1 MALHVCE
8 VRQYAGGPN
17 NKDATWNRQAE
28 GIGGSSWKIYNL

>member
-17 NKDATWNRQAE
+17 NKDGPGRQAE
-28 GIGGSSWKIYNL
+28 GIGGSSWKMYNL